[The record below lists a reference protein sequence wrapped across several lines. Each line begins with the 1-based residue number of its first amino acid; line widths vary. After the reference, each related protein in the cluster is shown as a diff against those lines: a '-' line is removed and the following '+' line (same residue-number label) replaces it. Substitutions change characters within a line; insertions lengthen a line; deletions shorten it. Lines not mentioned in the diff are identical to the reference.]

1 METLTTELGGQFVW
15 EGDPQQAMRR
25 RAREAAL
32 QVLFQLDVGRLGL
45 EDALASV
52 AAPDWL
58 PEDWALVVTLSEG
71 TQAHLVEIDALIA
84 RVAEHWTIDRM
95 VAVDRNILRMALF
108 ELQHTP
114 TPVRVI
120 INEAV
125 ELAKQ
130 YSTEDSGRFVN
141 GLLGHVVRSGVF
153 PLVGQAADV

>member
-1 METLTTELGGQFVW
+1 
-15 EGDPQQAMRR
+15 MRH

-32 QVLFQLDVGRLGL
+32 AVLFQLDVGRLPL

-58 PEDWALVVTLSEG
+58 PADWDLVIGLATG
-71 TQAHLVEIDALIA
+71 TRAHLGEIDALIT
-84 RVAEHWTIDRM
+84 RLAEHWTIDRM
-95 VAVDRNILRMALF
+95 AAVDRNILRLALF
-108 ELQHTP
+108 ELRYTS

-141 GLLGHVVRSGVF
+141 GLLGTAVRSGLL

>member
-1 METLTTELGGQFVW
+1 
-15 EGDPQQAMRR
+15 MRR

-32 QVLFQLDVGRLGL
+32 QVLFQTDVGHLSL

-52 AAPDWL
+52 VAADWL
-58 PEDWALVVTLSEG
+58 PEDWALVETLSGG
-71 TQAHLVEIDALIA
+71 TQANLAQIDAMIA

-95 VAVDRNILRMALF
+95 AAVDRNILRMAIF
-108 ELQHTP
+108 ELQHTT

-141 GLLGHVVRSGVF
+141 GLLGNLVRSGM
-153 PLVGQAADV
+153 LSLIEQAADV

>member
-1 METLTTELGGQFVW
+1 MGEPDHRSGGQFVW
-15 EGDPQQAMRR
+15 ETMRR

-32 QVLFQLDVGRLGL
+32 QVLFQLDVGRLSL

-58 PEDWALVVTLSEG
+58 PEDWTLVEALARG
-71 TQAHLVEIDALIA
+71 AHAHAPEIDAVIA
-84 RVAEHWTIDRM
+84 RAAEHWTIERM
-95 VAVDRNILRMALF
+95 AAVDRNILRMAIF
-108 ELQHTP
+108 ELQYTP

-125 ELAKQ
+125 ELGKK

-141 GLLGHVVRSGVF
+141 GLLGNVVRSGVLS
-153 PLVGQAADV
+153 LVGPPADA

>member
-1 METLTTELGGQFVW
+1 MGGR
-15 EGDPQQAMRR
+15 PKQAMRR

-84 RVAEHWTIDRM
+84 RVAEHWTIERM
-95 VAVDRNILRMALF
+95 AAVDRNILRMALF
-108 ELQHTP
+108 ELQHTT

-130 YSTEDSGRFVN
+130 YSTEESGRFVN
-141 GLLGHVVRSGVF
+141 GLLGQVVRSGMV

>member
-1 METLTTELGGQFVW
+1 
-15 EGDPQQAMRR
+15 MRH

-32 QVLFQLDVGRLGL
+32 QVLFQLDVGRLPL

-58 PEDWALVVTLSEG
+58 PADWDLVVALATG
-71 TQAHLVEIDALIA
+71 TRAHLSEIDALIA
-84 RVAEHWTIDRM
+84 RLAEHWTIDRM
-95 VAVDRNILRMALF
+95 AAVDRNILRLALY
-108 ELQHTP
+108 ELQHTS

-141 GLLGHVVRSGVF
+141 GLLGTAVRSGLL
-153 PLVGQAADV
+153 PLVEQAADV

>member
-1 METLTTELGGQFVW
+1 
-15 EGDPQQAMRR
+15 MRH

-32 QVLFQLDVGRLGL
+32 QVLFQLDVGRLPL

-58 PEDWALVVTLSEG
+58 PADWDLVVALATG
-71 TQAHLVEIDALIA
+71 TRAHLSGIDALIA
-84 RVAEHWTIDRM
+84 RLAEHWTIDRM
-95 VAVDRNILRMALF
+95 AAVDRNILRLALF
-108 ELQHTP
+108 ELRYTS
-114 TPVRVI
+114 TPVRVV

-141 GLLGHVVRSGVF
+141 GLLGTAVRSGLL
-153 PLVGQAADV
+153 PLVEQAADV